1 MTINKEAESRA
12 DAPSYFSVFY
22 QISYIRGMELI
33 HYPPFFSVH
42 TTPHFY
48 FYFYNHVR
56 PYTAATHGKETKR
69 V

>member
-42 TTPHFY
+42 TTPHFFILLLQSCQTLY
-48 FYFYNHVR
+48 SRH
-56 PYTAATHGKETKR
+56 PW
-69 V
+69 